1 MASYTQDQNDTNW
14 STTKIDI
21 QIPGRVPHTHSY
33 FPFLAQPSEGL
44 NTHPIILLAGDSA
57 SLKCV
62 NNARRG
68 IFVNY
73 IPPKVISLTQ
83 GYWSQ
88 ITLHTVVDLML
99 V

>member
-1 MASYTQDQNDTNW
+1 MASYTQDQTDTNW

-44 NTHPIILLAGDSA
+44 NTHPIILLVGDST

-68 IFVNY
+68 ILIVNY
-73 IPPKVISLTQ
+73 
-83 GYWSQ
+83 Y
-88 ITLHTVVDLML
+88 TLMKWKFHQKSFH
-99 V
+99 